1 MQNEQVEILVGP
13 ISASS
18 GNFGNTSPDLDISV
32 AVGDPWQQTPSDAAL
47 GKESMPA

>member
-32 AVGDPWQQTPSDAAL
+32 AVGDGSKLLQ
-47 GKESMPA
+47 MPH